1 MLGVAIGDALGV
13 PYEFK
18 TRLQM
23 KQKPATEM
31 VGFGTYNQQPGT
43 FSDDA
48 SLTFCF
54 AETLTHSFDLQKI
67 AINFLKW
74 YDQGYWT
81 AHGDVFDIGIQTQKA
96 FFNIEN
102 GVAPELCGG
111 IDERSNGNG
120 SLMRILPLV
129 FYNFKKTKEERFVN
143 TELVSAITHR
153 HIRSVIACFYYL
165 EFANYLIYSIDKFEI
180 YNLLQKEI
188 PDFLRLKGVEESE
201 INKYNRIFDKAIYT
215 FDEDAIQSSGYVVA
229 SLEASIWCLLTTNTY
244 QEAVLKAV
252 NLGGDT
258 DTIAAITGG
267 LAALLYGYETI
278 PEKWL
283 NTIAKKDEIIDLG
296 ERLSIHFQLD

>member
-1 MLGVAIGDALGV
+1 MKRNNYLDVLLGVAIGDALGV

-48 SLTFCF
+48 SLTFCL
-54 AETLTHSFDLQKI
+54 AETLTHPFDLQKI
-67 AINFLKW
+67 ATNFLKW

-111 IDERSNGNG
+111 VDERSNGNG

-129 FYNFKKTKEERFVN
+129 FYNFNKTKE
-143 TELVSAITHR
+143 
-153 HIRSVIACFYYL
+153 
-165 EFANYLIYSIDKFEI
+165 
-180 YNLLQKEI
+180 
-188 PDFLRLKGVEESE
+188 
-201 INKYNRIFDKAIYT
+201 
-215 FDEDAIQSSGYVVA
+215 
-229 SLEASIWCLLTTNTY
+229 
-244 QEAVLKAV
+244 
-252 NLGGDT
+252 
-258 DTIAAITGG
+258 
-267 LAALLYGYETI
+267 
-278 PEKWL
+278 
-283 NTIAKKDEIIDLG
+283 
-296 ERLSIHFQLD
+296 